1 MQREEAVQQIQR
13 LQELSAGSKIQRF
26 LHAPWLY
33 LRAQITYR
41 FLFPLLKR
49 GFWATA
55 STFFGTQLRLLLPAA
70 TDLYIFGGKTH
81 SSELRLSL
89 FWIKNLPQGVTVLD
103 VGAHF
108 GFYSQLASQLVGP
121 TGKVVS
127 LEASKEVF
135 TVLEQNTEMANIQR
149 IHAAAGSENGSI
161 TFYEFPIFYSEYNT
175 LHPEQYQADSWF
187 QRMAPQAQE
196 TRQIALASWLEEQQL
211 QPSWIKIDVEGAEWE
226 VLQGLG
232 PYLQRHAVTLSLE
245 YVVDSS
251 QASAYQ
257 KSFEQLTAWGY
268 DCYWINEQGALEI
281 CDQPGDFLSLRGLD
295 SDNLIF
301 RRPMS

>member
-1 MQREEAVQQIQR
+1 MQRERAIQEIQDLQR
-13 LQELSAGSKIQRF
+13 LAAGGKMQRF
-26 LHAPWLY
+26 LHAPWPY

-41 FLFPLLKR
+41 LLFPVLKR

-55 STFFGTQLRLLLPAA
+55 STFFGTQLRLLLPAG

-81 SSELRLSL
+81 ASELRLSL
-89 FWIKNLPQGVTVLD
+89 FWIKNLPQGATVLD
-103 VGAHF
+103 IGAHF
-108 GFYSQLASQLVGP
+108 GFYSQLASQLVGQE
-121 TGKVVS
+121 GQVIS

-135 TVLEQNTEMANIQR
+135 AVLEQNTQMPNNQR

-187 QRMAPQAQE
+187 RRMAPQAQE
-196 TRQIALASWLEEQQL
+196 TRQIAVASWLEEQRL
-211 QPSWIKIDVEGAEWE
+211 KPSWIKIDVEGAEWE

-232 PYLQRHAVTLSLE
+232 PYLQKQDITLSLE
-245 YVVDSS
+245 YLVDSS
-251 QASAYQ
+251 QAGAYQ
-257 KSFEQLTAWGY
+257 KAHDQLIQWGY
-268 DCYWINEQGALEI
+268 TCYWINEEGELEP
-281 CDQPGDFLSLRGLD
+281 CEQPADFLSLRGLD

-301 RRPMS
+301 RRPVG

>member
-1 MQREEAVQQIQR
+1 MQRDRAIQQIQR
-13 LQELSAGSKIQRF
+13 LQELSAGGKLSRF
-26 LHAPWLY
+26 LHAPWPY
-33 LRAQITYR
+33 LRAQLTYR
-41 FLFPLLKR
+41 FLFPIFKR

-55 STFFGTQLRLLLPAA
+55 NTFFGTQLRLLLPAG

-89 FWIKNLPQGVTVLD
+89 FWIKNIPEGATVLD

-108 GFYSQLASQLVGP
+108 GFYSQLASQLVGKD
-121 TGKVVS
+121 GKVIS

-135 TVLEQNTEMANIQR
+135 RVLEQNTQEDNIQR
-149 IHAAAGSENGSI
+149 LHAAAGSENGSI

-187 QRMAPQAQE
+187 HRMAPQAQE
-196 TRQIALASWLEEQQL
+196 TRQIALASWLEEQAL
-211 QPSWIKIDVEGAEWE
+211 NPSWIKVDVEGAEWE

-232 PYLQRHAVTLSLE
+232 PYLQKHTVTLSLE

-257 KSFEQLTAWGY
+257 KAFDQLIAWGY
-268 DCYWINEQGALEI
+268 ACYWINEQGALEE
-281 CDQPGDFLSLRGLD
+281 CDQPSDFLSLRGLD

-301 RRPMS
+301 RRPLG